1 MAGKYGV
8 DNIIKVFNLLLEM
21 GNVGDFIGAHPELG
35 AARWSKITDL
45 FDEAML
51 MTTFSF
57 SEMKKEFAELDPED
71 RQKVMT
77 ALKKKFD
84 LENDALELKIEDGL
98 DLAVQLYELINKI
111 ISFSKSSVELPV
123 PEPKAAPKV

>member
-8 DNIIKVFNLLLEM
+8 DNIIKALNLLLEM
-21 GNVGDFIGAHPELG
+21 GNVGDYIGSHPELG

-57 SEMKKEFAELDPED
+57 SDMKKEFTELDKED
-71 RQKVMT
+71 RDKVIT

-84 LENDALELKIEDGL
+84 LENDELELKIEDGL
-98 DLAVQLYELINKI
+98 DLAIQTYELVLKI
-111 ISFSKSSVELPV
+111 ISFSKSPVQLPASN
-123 PEPKAAPKV
+123 PTG